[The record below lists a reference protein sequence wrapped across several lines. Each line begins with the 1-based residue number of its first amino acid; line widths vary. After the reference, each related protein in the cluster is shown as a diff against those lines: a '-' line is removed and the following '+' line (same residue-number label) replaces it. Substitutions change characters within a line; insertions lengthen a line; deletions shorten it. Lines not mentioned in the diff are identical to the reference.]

1 MLAALFRNG
10 AVDSEQIKAGLY
22 ATRDFSGVGGR
33 TTFDN
38 NGEVT
43 KPIVLVIA
51 KNGRFTRL
59 EGR

>member
-10 AVDSEQIKAGLY
+10 VIDSEQIKAGLY
-22 ATRDFSGVGGR
+22 ATRDFPGVGGR

-38 NGEVT
+38 DGEVT
-43 KPIVLVIA
+43 KPIALVVVR
-51 KNGRFTRL
+51 KGRFTRL